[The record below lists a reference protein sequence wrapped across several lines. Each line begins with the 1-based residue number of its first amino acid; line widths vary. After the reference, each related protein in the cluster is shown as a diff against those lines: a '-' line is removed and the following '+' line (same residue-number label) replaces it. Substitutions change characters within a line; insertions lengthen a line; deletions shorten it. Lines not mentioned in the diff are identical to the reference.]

1 MKNNKHCHVRLAK
14 HRACILSAT
23 LVSPLLLVAII
34 YTQADAQNPT
44 QTASVTV
51 ASQKTTT
58 TTVAP
63 AIVDN
68 LEQEQEQEQE
78 HDTDTDTDSISYGFE
93 ALQNSFAID
102 IDLPVENLDDNPNS
116 AQLVKF
122 SSLTPS
128 LLALIMQQNGV
139 DINDKQNYRLIDAK
153 GHIMPMAIRPVSK
166 QSSVNQVLQVVSVE
180 TDNPNAVEK
189 LRHAL
194 TVQFDNPDNQQ
205 SINIDLSNLPSNPVA
220 AVTNS
225 PVRTWWLTNPNFAKT
240 QPALS
245 TEQSVNLWLKFLP
258 VNSAP
263 PSKRPLQL
271 QIYGSDDLQ
280 SWQMVS
286 QTVVSPFDPSQ
297 PTQRGQPSQMVATQA
312 DGTNQPIATGNAIAI
327 EPQQANY
334 RYWQVVANQP
344 INLEAASLNRMVSEA
359 SFFLTRASFS
369 KTKDNAN
376 QWRLSLAQPMLT
388 TGVSFFV
395 PENQLWQV
403 SINVP
408 EQEAN
413 QLAKINKTANVSN
426 DKTLANSQ
434 IDKNH
439 TTVSWQPTL
448 TKSLQLGG
456 QMQQDDLPV
465 DLLTP
470 MYEMYFLAQGTAP
483 YRLVIN
489 EPPVLQQPNITL
501 SNQQLTSLGNTVE
514 GQMQNIEALNNPN
527 ASFERYKTWALWGVL
542 AAIVAALALIA
553 LRLYQQTTTQAPK
566 E

>member
-1 MKNNKHCHVRLAK
+1 MKKNKHCHVRLAK

-23 LVSPLLLVAII
+23 LVSPLFLIAII

-51 ASQKTTT
+51 ASQTQT
-58 TTVAP
+58 TTVVP

-68 LEQEQEQEQE
+68 SEQE
-78 HDTDTDTDSISYGFE
+78 HDTDSISYGFE
-93 ALQNSFAID
+93 ALQNSFVID
-102 IDLPVENLDDNPNS
+102 IDLPGENQENNS
-116 AQLVKF
+116 NTAQLVKF

-139 DINDKQNYRLIDAK
+139 SISDKENYRLIDAK

-194 TVQFDNPDNQQ
+194 NVQLNNPDNQQ
-205 SINIDLSNLPSNPVA
+205 SINIDFSNLPSNPVA

-245 TEQSVNLWLKFLP
+245 TEQAVNLWLKFLP
-258 VNSAP
+258 VNSAQ

-297 PTQRGQPSQMVATQA
+297 STQPTQHSQMVAPQA
-312 DGTNQPIATGNAIAI
+312 DGSNQPIATGNAIAI

-344 INLEAASLNRMVSEA
+344 VNLEAASLNRRVSEP

-369 KTKDNAN
+369 KTKEDAN

-426 DKTLANSQ
+426 DKILANSQ

-439 TTVSWQPTL
+439 TVVSWQPTL

-465 DLLTP
+465 NLLTP

-489 EPPVLQQPNITL
+489 EPRVLQQPNITL

>member
-1 MKNNKHCHVRLAK
+1 MKKNKHCQVKLAK
-14 HRACILSAT
+14 YRACILSVT

-51 ASQKTTT
+51 TSQKTT

-68 LEQEQEQEQE
+68 LEQEQK
-78 HDTDTDTDSISYGFE
+78 HDTDSISYGFE
-93 ALQNSFAID
+93 ALQNSFVID
-102 IDLPVENLDDNPNS
+102 IDLPVEDLQDNPNS

-128 LLALIMQQNGV
+128 LLALIMQQNGAT
-139 DINDKQNYRLIDAK
+139 ISDKQNYRLIDAK

-194 TVQFDNPDNQQ
+194 NVQLNNPDNQQ
-205 SINIDLSNLPSNPVA
+205 SINIDFSNLPSNPVA

-225 PVRTWWLTNPNFAKT
+225 PVRTWWLTNPNFAKN

-245 TEQSVNLWLKFLP
+245 TEQAINLWLKFLP
-258 VNSAP
+258 VNSAQ

-297 PTQRGQPSQMVATQA
+297 STQPTQHSQMVAAQA
-312 DGTNQPIATGNAIAI
+312 DGSNQPIATGNAIAI

-344 INLEAASLNRMVSEA
+344 VNLEAASLNRRVSEA
-359 SFFLTRASFS
+359 SFFLTHASFS
-369 KTKDNAN
+369 KTKDDAN

-408 EQEAN
+408 EQEVN

-489 EPPVLQQPNITL
+489 EPGVLQQPNITL

>member
-1 MKNNKHCHVRLAK
+1 MKKNKHCQVKLAK
-14 HRACILSAT
+14 YRACILSVT

-51 ASQKTTT
+51 TSQKTT

-68 LEQEQEQEQE
+68 LEQEQK
-78 HDTDTDTDSISYGFE
+78 HDTDSISYGFE

-102 IDLPVENLDDNPNS
+102 IDLPGENQEDNPNS

-139 DINDKQNYRLIDAK
+139 SISDKQNYRLIDAK
-153 GHIMPMAIRPVSK
+153 GHIMPMAIRQVSK

-194 TVQFDNPDNQQ
+194 NVQLDNPDNQQ
-205 SINIDLSNLPSNPVA
+205 SINIDLSNLPSNQVA

-225 PVRTWWLTNPNFAKT
+225 PVRTWWLTNPNFAKN

-245 TEQSVNLWLKFLP
+245 TEQAVNLWLKFLP
-258 VNSAP
+258 VNSAQ

-297 PTQRGQPSQMVATQA
+297 STQPTQHSQMVAPQA

-359 SFFLTRASFS
+359 SFFLTHASFS
-369 KTKDNAN
+369 KTKDDAN

-408 EQEAN
+408 EQEVN

-489 EPPVLQQPNITL
+489 EPGVLQQPNITL

>member
-1 MKNNKHCHVRLAK
+1 MKKNKHCQVKLAK
-14 HRACILSAT
+14 YRACILSVT

-51 ASQKTTT
+51 TSQKTT

-68 LEQEQEQEQE
+68 LEQEQK
-78 HDTDTDTDSISYGFE
+78 HDTDSISYGFE
-93 ALQNSFAID
+93 ALQNSFVID
-102 IDLPVENLDDNPNS
+102 IDLPVEDLQDNPNS

-128 LLALIMQQNGV
+128 LLALIMQQNGAT
-139 DINDKQNYRLIDAK
+139 ISDKQNYRLIDAK

-194 TVQFDNPDNQQ
+194 TVQLDNPDNQQ
-205 SINIDLSNLPSNPVA
+205 SINIDLSNLPSNQVA

-225 PVRTWWLTNPNFAKT
+225 PVRTWWLTNPNFAKN

-245 TEQSVNLWLKFLP
+245 TEQAVNLWLKFLP
-258 VNSAP
+258 VNSAQ

-286 QTVVSPFDPSQ
+286 QTVVSPFSPS
-297 PTQRGQPSQMVATQA
+297 QRGQPSQMVAPQA

-359 SFFLTRASFS
+359 SFFLTHASFS
-369 KTKDNAN
+369 KTKDDAN

-408 EQEAN
+408 EQEVN

-489 EPPVLQQPNITL
+489 EPGVLQQPNITL

>member
-1 MKNNKHCHVRLAK
+1 MKKNKHCHVRLAK
-14 HRACILSAT
+14 HRACILSVT

-63 AIVDN
+63 AIVGN
-68 LEQEQEQEQE
+68 SEQE
-78 HDTDTDTDSISYGFE
+78 HDTDSISYGFE

-102 IDLPVENLDDNPNS
+102 IDLPGENQADNPNS

-128 LLALIMQQNGV
+128 LLALIMQQNGAT
-139 DINDKQNYRLIDAK
+139 ISDKQNYRLIDAK

-194 TVQFDNPDNQQ
+194 TVQLDNPDNQQ
-205 SINIDLSNLPSNPVA
+205 SINIDFSNLPSNPVA

-245 TEQSVNLWLKFLP
+245 TEQAVNLWLKFLP
-258 VNSAP
+258 VNAAQ

-297 PTQRGQPSQMVATQA
+297 STQPTQHSQMVAPQT
-312 DGTNQPIATGNAIAI
+312 DGSNQPIATGHAIAI

-344 INLEAASLNRMVSEA
+344 INLEAASLNRRVSEP

-369 KTKDNAN
+369 KTKDDAN

-403 SINVP
+403 RISVP

-439 TTVSWQPTL
+439 TVVSWQPTL
-448 TKSLQLGG
+448 TKSLHLDG

-465 DLLTP
+465 NLLTP

-489 EPPVLQQPNITL
+489 EPRVLQQPNITL
-501 SNQQLTSLGNTVE
+501 SNQQLTRLGNTVE

>member
-1 MKNNKHCHVRLAK
+1 MKKNKHCQVKLAK
-14 HRACILSAT
+14 YRACILSVT

-51 ASQKTTT
+51 TSQKTT

-68 LEQEQEQEQE
+68 LEQEQK
-78 HDTDTDTDSISYGFE
+78 HDTDSISYGFE
-93 ALQNSFAID
+93 ALQNSFVID
-102 IDLPVENLDDNPNS
+102 IDLPVEDLQDNPNS

-128 LLALIMQQNGV
+128 LLALIMQQNGAT
-139 DINDKQNYRLIDAK
+139 ISDKQNYRLIDAK
-153 GHIMPMAIRPVSK
+153 GHIMPMAIRQVSK

-194 TVQFDNPDNQQ
+194 TVQLDNPDNQQ
-205 SINIDLSNLPSNPVA
+205 SINIDLSNLPSNQVA

-225 PVRTWWLTNPNFAKT
+225 PVRTWWLTNPNFAKN

-245 TEQSVNLWLKFLP
+245 TEQAVNLWLKFLP
-258 VNSAP
+258 VNSAQ

-286 QTVVSPFDPSQ
+286 QTVVSPFSPS
-297 PTQRGQPSQMVATQA
+297 QRGQPSQMLAPQA

-359 SFFLTRASFS
+359 SFFLTHASFS
-369 KTKDNAN
+369 KTKDDAN

-403 SINVP
+403 RISVP

-426 DKTLANSQ
+426 DKTLATTQ

-489 EPPVLQQPNITL
+489 EPGVLQQPNITL

>member
-1 MKNNKHCHVRLAK
+1 MKKNKHCQVKLAK
-14 HRACILSAT
+14 YRACILSVT

-51 ASQKTTT
+51 TSQKTT

-68 LEQEQEQEQE
+68 LEQEQK
-78 HDTDTDTDSISYGFE
+78 HDTDSISYGFE
-93 ALQNSFAID
+93 ALQNSFVID
-102 IDLPVENLDDNPNS
+102 IDLPVEDLQDNPNS

-128 LLALIMQQNGV
+128 LLALIMQQNGAT
-139 DINDKQNYRLIDAK
+139 ISDKQNYRLIDAK

-194 TVQFDNPDNQQ
+194 NVQLNNPDNQQ
-205 SINIDLSNLPSNPVA
+205 SINIDFSNLPSNPVA

-225 PVRTWWLTNPNFAKT
+225 PVRTWWLTNPNFAKN

-245 TEQSVNLWLKFLP
+245 TEQAINLWLKFLP
-258 VNSAP
+258 VNSAQ

-286 QTVVSPFDPSQ
+286 QTVVSPFSPS
-297 PTQRGQPSQMVATQA
+297 QRGQPSQMLAPQA

-344 INLEAASLNRMVSEA
+344 VNLEAASLNRRVSEA
-359 SFFLTRASFS
+359 SFFLTHASFS
-369 KTKDNAN
+369 KTKDDAN

-408 EQEAN
+408 EQEVN

-489 EPPVLQQPNITL
+489 EPGVLQQPNITL

>member
-1 MKNNKHCHVRLAK
+1 MKKNKHCHVRLAK

-58 TTVAP
+58 TVTP

-68 LEQEQEQEQE
+68 SEQE
-78 HDTDTDTDSISYGFE
+78 HDTDSISYGFE
-93 ALQNSFAID
+93 ALQNSFVID
-102 IDLPVENLDDNPNS
+102 IDLPGENQADNPNS

-128 LLALIMQQNGV
+128 LLALIMQQNGAT
-139 DINDKQNYRLIDAK
+139 ISDKQNYRLIDAK

-194 TVQFDNPDNQQ
+194 TVQLDNPDNQQ
-205 SINIDLSNLPSNPVA
+205 SINIDLSNLPSNPVS

-245 TEQSVNLWLKFLP
+245 TEQAVNLWLKFLP
-258 VNSAP
+258 VNSAQ

-286 QTVVSPFDPSQ
+286 QTVVSPFN
-297 PTQRGQPSQMVATQA
+297 PTQRAQPSQMVAPQT
-312 DGTNQPIATGNAIAI
+312 DGSNQPIATGNAIAI

-344 INLEAASLNRMVSEA
+344 INLEAASLNHMVSEA
-359 SFFLTRASFS
+359 SLFLTRASFS
-369 KTKDNAN
+369 KTKDDAN

-388 TGVSFFV
+388 TGVNFFV

-448 TKSLQLGG
+448 TKSLQLSG

-489 EPPVLQQPNITL
+489 EPRVLQQPNITL
-501 SNQQLTSLGNTVE
+501 SNQQITRLGNTVE

>member
-1 MKNNKHCHVRLAK
+1 MKKNKHCQVKLAK
-14 HRACILSAT
+14 YRACILSVT

-51 ASQKTTT
+51 TSQKTT

-68 LEQEQEQEQE
+68 LEQEQK
-78 HDTDTDTDSISYGFE
+78 HDTDSISYGFE
-93 ALQNSFAID
+93 ALQNSFVID
-102 IDLPVENLDDNPNS
+102 IDLPVEDLQDNPNS

-128 LLALIMQQNGV
+128 LLALIMQQNGAT
-139 DINDKQNYRLIDAK
+139 ISDKQNYRLIDAK

-194 TVQFDNPDNQQ
+194 NVQLNNPDNQQ
-205 SINIDLSNLPSNPVA
+205 SINIDFSNLPSNPVA

-225 PVRTWWLTNPNFAKT
+225 PVRTWWLTNPNFAKN

-245 TEQSVNLWLKFLP
+245 TEQAINLWLKFLP
-258 VNSAP
+258 VNSAQ

-297 PTQRGQPSQMVATQA
+297 STQPTQHSQMVAAQA
-312 DGTNQPIATGNAIAI
+312 DGSNQPIATGNAIAI

-359 SFFLTRASFS
+359 SFFLTHASFS
-369 KTKDNAN
+369 KTKDDAN

-403 SINVP
+403 RISVP

-489 EPPVLQQPNITL
+489 EPGVLQQPNITL
-501 SNQQLTSLGNTVE
+501 SNQQLTRLGNTVE

>member
-1 MKNNKHCHVRLAK
+1 MKKNKHCQVRLAK

-58 TTVAP
+58 TTTVAP
-63 AIVDN
+63 AIVDKS
-68 LEQEQEQEQE
+68 EQE
-78 HDTDTDTDSISYGFE
+78 HDTDNISYGFE

-128 LLALIMQQNGV
+128 LLALIMQQNGAT
-139 DINDKQNYRLIDAK
+139 ISDKQNYRLIDAK

-194 TVQFDNPDNQQ
+194 TVQLDNPDNQQ

-240 QPALS
+240 EPTLS
-245 TEQSVNLWLKFLP
+245 TEQAVNLWLKFLP
-258 VNSAP
+258 VNAAQ

-297 PTQRGQPSQMVATQA
+297 STQPTQHSQMVAPQA
-312 DGTNQPIATGNAIAI
+312 DGSNQPIATGNAIAI

-369 KTKDNAN
+369 KTKEDAN

-408 EQEAN
+408 EQEVN

-489 EPPVLQQPNITL
+489 EPRVLQQPNITL

>member
-1 MKNNKHCHVRLAK
+1 MKKNKHCHVKLAK

-51 ASQKTTT
+51 TSQKTT

-68 LEQEQEQEQE
+68 LEQEQK
-78 HDTDTDTDSISYGFE
+78 HDTDSISYGFE
-93 ALQNSFAID
+93 ALQNSFVID
-102 IDLPVENLDDNPNS
+102 IDLPVEDLQDNPNS

-128 LLALIMQQNGV
+128 LLALIMQQNGAT
-139 DINDKQNYRLIDAK
+139 ISDKQNYRLIDAK

-194 TVQFDNPDNQQ
+194 TVQLDNPDNQQ

-225 PVRTWWLTNPNFAKT
+225 PVRTWWLTNPNFAKN

-245 TEQSVNLWLKFLP
+245 TEQAVNLWLKFLP
-258 VNSAP
+258 VNSAQ

-286 QTVVSPFDPSQ
+286 QTVVSPFSPS
-297 PTQRGQPSQMVATQA
+297 QRGQPSQMLAPQA

-359 SFFLTRASFS
+359 SFFLTHASFS
-369 KTKDNAN
+369 KTKDDAN

-408 EQEAN
+408 EQEVN

-489 EPPVLQQPNITL
+489 EPGVLQQPNITL

>member
-1 MKNNKHCHVRLAK
+1 MKKNKHCHVKLAK

-51 ASQKTTT
+51 TSQKTT

-68 LEQEQEQEQE
+68 LEQEQK
-78 HDTDTDTDSISYGFE
+78 HDTDSISYGFE
-93 ALQNSFAID
+93 ALQNSFVID
-102 IDLPVENLDDNPNS
+102 IDLPVEDLQDNPNS

-128 LLALIMQQNGV
+128 LLALIMQQNGAT
-139 DINDKQNYRLIDAK
+139 ISDKQNYRLIDAK
-153 GHIMPMAIRPVSK
+153 GHIMPMAIRQVSK

-194 TVQFDNPDNQQ
+194 TVQLDNPDNQQ
-205 SINIDLSNLPSNPVA
+205 SINIDFSNLPSNPVA

-225 PVRTWWLTNPNFAKT
+225 PVRTWWLTNPNFAKN

-245 TEQSVNLWLKFLP
+245 TEQAVNLWLKFLP
-258 VNSAP
+258 VNSAQ

-286 QTVVSPFDPSQ
+286 QTVVSPFGPSQ
-297 PTQRGQPSQMVATQA
+297 ATQPSQSSQMVAAQA
-312 DGTNQPIATGNAIAI
+312 DGSNQPIATGNAIAI

-369 KTKDNAN
+369 KTKEDAN

-403 SINVP
+403 SISVP

-413 QLAKINKTANVSN
+413 QLAKINKTASVSN
-426 DKTLANSQ
+426 DKILANSQ

-489 EPPVLQQPNITL
+489 EPGVLQQPNITL

>member
-1 MKNNKHCHVRLAK
+1 MKKNKHCHVKLAK

-58 TTVAP
+58 TTTVAP
-63 AIVDN
+63 AIVDKS
-68 LEQEQEQEQE
+68 EQE
-78 HDTDTDTDSISYGFE
+78 HDTDNISYGFE

-102 IDLPVENLDDNPNS
+102 IDLPGENQADNPNS

-139 DINDKQNYRLIDAK
+139 SISDKQNYRLIDAK

-194 TVQFDNPDNQQ
+194 TVQLDNPDNQQ
-205 SINIDLSNLPSNPVA
+205 SINIDFSNLPSNPVA

-245 TEQSVNLWLKFLP
+245 TEQAVNLWLKFLP
-258 VNSAP
+258 VNSAQ

-297 PTQRGQPSQMVATQA
+297 STQPTQHSQMVAPQA
-312 DGTNQPIATGNAIAI
+312 DGSNQPIATGNAIAI

-369 KTKDNAN
+369 KSKDDAN

-408 EQEAN
+408 EQEVN

-426 DKTLANSQ
+426 DKILANSQ

-465 DLLTP
+465 NLLTP

-489 EPPVLQQPNITL
+489 EPRVLQQPNITL

>member
-1 MKNNKHCHVRLAK
+1 MKKNKHCQVKLAK
-14 HRACILSAT
+14 YRACILSVT

-58 TTVAP
+58 TVVP

-68 LEQEQEQEQE
+68 SE
-78 HDTDTDTDSISYGFE
+78 HDTDSISYGFE

-102 IDLPVENLDDNPNS
+102 IDLPVEDLQDNPNS

-128 LLALIMQQNGV
+128 LLALIMQQNGAT
-139 DINDKQNYRLIDAK
+139 ISDKQNYRLIDAK

-194 TVQFDNPDNQQ
+194 TVQVDNPDNQQ

-225 PVRTWWLTNPNFAKT
+225 PVRTWWLTNPNFAKNQST
-240 QPALS
+240 LS
-245 TEQSVNLWLKFLP
+245 TEQAVNLWLKFLP
-258 VNSAP
+258 VNSAQ

-271 QIYGSDDLQ
+271 QIYGSEDLQ

-286 QTVVSPFDPSQ
+286 QTVVSPFN
-297 PTQRGQPSQMVATQA
+297 PTQHSQMVAPQA
-312 DGTNQPIATGNAIAI
+312 DGSNQPIATGHAIAI

-344 INLEAASLNRMVSEA
+344 VNLEAASLNRRVSEP

-369 KTKDNAN
+369 KTKEDAN

-403 SINVP
+403 RINVP

-426 DKTLANSQ
+426 DKTLATTQ

-448 TKSLQLGG
+448 TKSLQLDG

-465 DLLTP
+465 NLL
-470 MYEMYFLAQGTAP
+470 
-483 YRLVIN
+483 
-489 EPPVLQQPNITL
+489 
-501 SNQQLTSLGNTVE
+501 
-514 GQMQNIEALNNPN
+514 
-527 ASFERYKTWALWGVL
+527 
-542 AAIVAALALIA
+542 
-553 LRLYQQTTTQAPK
+553 
-566 E
+566 

>member
-1 MKNNKHCHVRLAK
+1 MKKNKHCQVKLAK
-14 HRACILSAT
+14 YRACILSVT

-51 ASQKTTT
+51 TSQKTT

-68 LEQEQEQEQE
+68 LEQEQK
-78 HDTDTDTDSISYGFE
+78 HDTDSISYGFE
-93 ALQNSFAID
+93 ALQNSFVID
-102 IDLPVENLDDNPNS
+102 IDLPVEDLQDNPNS

-128 LLALIMQQNGV
+128 LLALIMQQNGAT
-139 DINDKQNYRLIDAK
+139 ISDKQNYRLIDAK

-194 TVQFDNPDNQQ
+194 NVQLNNPDNQQ
-205 SINIDLSNLPSNPVA
+205 SINIDFSNLPSNPVA

-240 QPALS
+240 EPTLS
-245 TEQSVNLWLKFLP
+245 TEQAVNLWLKFLP
-258 VNSAP
+258 VNSAQ

-286 QTVVSPFDPSQ
+286 QTVVSPFSPS
-297 PTQRGQPSQMVATQA
+297 QRGQPSQMLAPQA

-359 SFFLTRASFS
+359 SFFLTHASFS
-369 KTKDNAN
+369 KTKDDAN

-403 SINVP
+403 RISVP

-489 EPPVLQQPNITL
+489 EPRVLQQPNITL

>member
-1 MKNNKHCHVRLAK
+1 MKKNKHCQVKLAK

-51 ASQKTTT
+51 VSQKTT

-68 LEQEQEQEQE
+68 LEQEQK
-78 HDTDTDTDSISYGFE
+78 HDTDSISYGFE
-93 ALQNSFAID
+93 ALQNSFVID
-102 IDLPVENLDDNPNS
+102 IDLPGENQEDNPNS

-139 DINDKQNYRLIDAK
+139 SISDKQNYRLIDAK
-153 GHIMPMAIRPVSK
+153 GHIMPMAIRQVSK

-194 TVQFDNPDNQQ
+194 TVQLDNPDNQQ
-205 SINIDLSNLPSNPVA
+205 SINIDLSNLPSNQVA

-225 PVRTWWLTNPNFAKT
+225 PVRTWWLTNPNFAKN

-245 TEQSVNLWLKFLP
+245 TEQAVNLWLKFLP
-258 VNSAP
+258 VNSAQ

-286 QTVVSPFDPSQ
+286 QTVVSPFSPS
-297 PTQRGQPSQMVATQA
+297 QRGQPSQMLAPQA

-359 SFFLTRASFS
+359 SFFLTHASFS
-369 KTKDNAN
+369 KTKDDAN

-408 EQEAN
+408 EQEVN

-465 DLLTP
+465 NLLTP

-489 EPPVLQQPNITL
+489 EPGVLQQPNITL

>member
-1 MKNNKHCHVRLAK
+1 MKKNKHCQVKLTK
-14 HRACILSAT
+14 YRACILSVT

-63 AIVDN
+63 AIVGN
-68 LEQEQEQEQE
+68 SEQE
-78 HDTDTDTDSISYGFE
+78 HDTDSISYGFE

-102 IDLPVENLDDNPNS
+102 IDLAGENQADNPNS

-128 LLALIMQQNGV
+128 LLALIMQQNGAT
-139 DINDKQNYRLIDAK
+139 ISDKQNYRLIDAK

-194 TVQFDNPDNQQ
+194 TVQLDNPNNQQ

-220 AVTNS
+220 AVTNN

-240 QPALS
+240 EPALS
-245 TEQSVNLWLKFLP
+245 TEQAVNLWLKFLP
-258 VNSAP
+258 VNAAQ

-286 QTVVSPFDPSQ
+286 QTVVSPFDP
-297 PTQRGQPSQMVATQA
+297 TQRGQPTQYSQMVAPQT
-312 DGTNQPIATGNAIAI
+312 DGTNQPIATGHAIAI

-344 INLEAASLNRMVSEA
+344 VNLEAASLNRRVSEP

-369 KTKDNAN
+369 KTKEDAN

-403 SINVP
+403 RISVP

-465 DLLTP
+465 NLLTP

-489 EPPVLQQPNITL
+489 EPSVLQQPNINL
-501 SNQQLTSLGNTVE
+501 SNQQLTSLGNTAE

>member
-1 MKNNKHCHVRLAK
+1 MKKNKHCQVKLAK
-14 HRACILSAT
+14 YRACILSVT

-51 ASQKTTT
+51 TSQKTT

-68 LEQEQEQEQE
+68 LEQEQK
-78 HDTDTDTDSISYGFE
+78 HDTDSISYGFE
-93 ALQNSFAID
+93 ALQNSFVID
-102 IDLPVENLDDNPNS
+102 IDLPVEDLQDNPNS

-139 DINDKQNYRLIDAK
+139 SISDKQNYRLIDAK

-194 TVQFDNPDNQQ
+194 NVQLNNPDNQQ
-205 SINIDLSNLPSNPVA
+205 SINIDLSNLPSNQVA

-225 PVRTWWLTNPNFAKT
+225 PVRTWWLTNPNFAKN

-245 TEQSVNLWLKFLP
+245 TEQAVNLWLKFLP
-258 VNSAP
+258 VNSAQ

-297 PTQRGQPSQMVATQA
+297 STQPTQHSQMVAAQA
-312 DGTNQPIATGNAIAI
+312 DGSNQPIATGNAIAI

-344 INLEAASLNRMVSEA
+344 VNLEAASLNRRVSEP

-369 KTKDNAN
+369 KTKEDAN

-408 EQEAN
+408 EQEVN

-439 TTVSWQPTL
+439 TVVSWQPTL
-448 TKSLQLGG
+448 TKSLHLDG

-465 DLLTP
+465 NLLTP

-489 EPPVLQQPNITL
+489 EPRVLQQPNITL

>member
-1 MKNNKHCHVRLAK
+1 MKKNKHCHVRLAK

-23 LVSPLLLVAII
+23 LVSPLLLIAII
-34 YTQADAQNPT
+34 YMQADAQNPT
-44 QTASVTV
+44 QTPSASI
-51 ASQKTTT
+51 ASQTQTTT
-58 TTVAP
+58 TMVAP

-128 LLALIMQQNGV
+128 LLALIMQQNGAT
-139 DINDKQNYRLIDAK
+139 ISDKQNYRLIDAK
-153 GHIMPMAIRPVSK
+153 GHIMPTAIRPVSK

-194 TVQFDNPDNQQ
+194 TVQLDNPDNQQ

-225 PVRTWWLTNPNFAKT
+225 PVRTWWLTNPNFAKNQST
-240 QPALS
+240 LS
-245 TEQSVNLWLKFLP
+245 TEQAVNLWLKFLP
-258 VNSAP
+258 VNSAQ

-286 QTVVSPFDPSQ
+286 QTVVSPFSPS
-297 PTQRGQPSQMVATQA
+297 QRGQPSQMVAPHA

-369 KTKDNAN
+369 KTKDDAN

-413 QLAKINKTANVSN
+413 QLAKINKTVNVSN
-426 DKTLANSQ
+426 DKTLANTQ

-448 TKSLQLGG
+448 IKSLQLGG
-456 QMQQDDLPV
+456 QMQQDNLPV

-489 EPPVLQQPNITL
+489 EPRVLQQPNITL

>member
-1 MKNNKHCHVRLAK
+1 MKKNKHCHVKLAK

-51 ASQKTTT
+51 TSQKTT

-68 LEQEQEQEQE
+68 LEQEQK
-78 HDTDTDTDSISYGFE
+78 HDTDSISYGFE
-93 ALQNSFAID
+93 ALQNSFVID
-102 IDLPVENLDDNPNS
+102 IDLPGENQEDNPNS

-139 DINDKQNYRLIDAK
+139 SISDKQNYRLIDAK
-153 GHIMPMAIRPVSK
+153 GHIMPMAIRQVSK

-194 TVQFDNPDNQQ
+194 TVQLDNPDNQQ
-205 SINIDLSNLPSNPVA
+205 SINIDLSNLPSNQVA

-225 PVRTWWLTNPNFAKT
+225 PVRTWWLTNPNFAKN

-245 TEQSVNLWLKFLP
+245 TEQAVNLWLKFLP
-258 VNSAP
+258 VNSAQ

-286 QTVVSPFDPSQ
+286 QTVVSPFSPS
-297 PTQRGQPSQMVATQA
+297 QRGQPSQMLAPQA

-359 SFFLTRASFS
+359 SFFLTHASFS
-369 KTKDNAN
+369 KTKDDAN

-403 SINVP
+403 RISVP
-408 EQEAN
+408 EQEVN

-426 DKTLANSQ
+426 DKTLATTQ

-439 TTVSWQPTL
+439 TAVSWQPTL

-489 EPPVLQQPNITL
+489 EPGVLQQPNITL

>member
-1 MKNNKHCHVRLAK
+1 MKKNKHCHVRLAK

-63 AIVDN
+63 AIVGN
-68 LEQEQEQEQE
+68 SEQE
-78 HDTDTDTDSISYGFE
+78 HDTDSISYGFE

-102 IDLPVENLDDNPNS
+102 IDLPGENQADNPNS

-128 LLALIMQQNGV
+128 LLALIMQQNGAT
-139 DINDKQNYRLIDAK
+139 ISDKQNYRLIDAK

-194 TVQFDNPDNQQ
+194 TVQLDNPDNQQ
-205 SINIDLSNLPSNPVA
+205 SINIDFSNLPSNPVA

-245 TEQSVNLWLKFLP
+245 TEQAVNLWLKFLP
-258 VNSAP
+258 VNAAQ

-286 QTVVSPFDPSQ
+286 QTVVSPFSPSQSTQPSQ
-297 PTQRGQPSQMVATQA
+297 PAQHSQMVAPQA

-369 KTKDNAN
+369 KTKEDAN

-465 DLLTP
+465 NLLTP

-489 EPPVLQQPNITL
+489 EPRVLQQPNITL
-501 SNQQLTSLGNTVE
+501 SNQQLTRLGNTVE

>member
-1 MKNNKHCHVRLAK
+1 MKKNKHCQVKLAK
-14 HRACILSAT
+14 HRACILSVT

-51 ASQKTTT
+51 TSQKTT

-68 LEQEQEQEQE
+68 LEQEQK
-78 HDTDTDTDSISYGFE
+78 HDTDSISYGFE
-93 ALQNSFAID
+93 ALQNSFVID
-102 IDLPVENLDDNPNS
+102 IDLPGENQEDNPNS

-139 DINDKQNYRLIDAK
+139 TISDKQNYRLIDAK

-194 TVQFDNPDNQQ
+194 TVQLDNPDNQQ
-205 SINIDLSNLPSNPVA
+205 SINIDLSNLPSNQVA

-225 PVRTWWLTNPNFAKT
+225 PVRTWWLTNPNFAKN

-245 TEQSVNLWLKFLP
+245 TEQAVNLWLKFLP
-258 VNSAP
+258 VNSAQ

-286 QTVVSPFDPSQ
+286 QTVVSPFSPS
-297 PTQRGQPSQMVATQA
+297 QRGQPSQMLAPQA

-344 INLEAASLNRMVSEA
+344 VNLEAASLNRRVSEA
-359 SFFLTRASFS
+359 SFFLTHASFS
-369 KTKDNAN
+369 KTKDDAN

-408 EQEAN
+408 EQEVN

-489 EPPVLQQPNITL
+489 EPGVLQQPNITL

>member
-1 MKNNKHCHVRLAK
+1 MKKNKHCHVRLAK

-44 QTASVTV
+44 QTASITV

-63 AIVDN
+63 AIVDKS
-68 LEQEQEQEQE
+68 EQA
-78 HDTDTDTDSISYGFE
+78 HDTDNISYGFE

-102 IDLPVENLDDNPNS
+102 IDLPGENQADNPNS

-139 DINDKQNYRLIDAK
+139 NISDKQNYRLIDAK

-194 TVQFDNPDNQQ
+194 TVQLDNPDNQQ

-220 AVTNS
+220 AVTNN
-225 PVRTWWLTNPNFAKT
+225 PVRTWWLTNPNFAKN
-240 QPALS
+240 QSNLS
-245 TEQSVNLWLKFLP
+245 TEQAVNLWLKFLP
-258 VNSAP
+258 VNSAQ

-286 QTVVSPFDPSQ
+286 QTVVSPFSPSQ
-297 PTQRGQPSQMVATQA
+297 STQHSQMVAPQA

-369 KTKDNAN
+369 KTKDDAN

-426 DKTLANSQ
+426 DKTLANTQ

-448 TKSLQLGG
+448 TKSLQLDG

-489 EPPVLQQPNITL
+489 EPRVLQQPNITL

-542 AAIVAALALIA
+542 AAIVAALAFIA

>member
-1 MKNNKHCHVRLAK
+1 MKKNKHCHVKLAK
-14 HRACILSAT
+14 YRACILSVT

-51 ASQKTTT
+51 TSQKTT

-68 LEQEQEQEQE
+68 LEQEQK
-78 HDTDTDTDSISYGFE
+78 HDTDSISYGFE
-93 ALQNSFAID
+93 ALQNGFAID
-102 IDLPVENLDDNPNS
+102 IDLPGENQEDNPNS

-128 LLALIMQQNGV
+128 LLALIMQQNGAT
-139 DINDKQNYRLIDAK
+139 ISDKQNYRLIDAK

-194 TVQFDNPDNQQ
+194 TVQLDNPDNQQ
-205 SINIDLSNLPSNPVA
+205 SINIDFSNLPSNPVA

-225 PVRTWWLTNPNFAKT
+225 PVRTWWLTNPNFAKN

-245 TEQSVNLWLKFLP
+245 TEQAVNLWLKFLP
-258 VNSAP
+258 VNSAQ

-286 QTVVSPFDPSQ
+286 QTVVSPFSPS
-297 PTQRGQPSQMVATQA
+297 QRGQPSQMLAPQA

-344 INLEAASLNRMVSEA
+344 VNLEAASLNRRVSEP
-359 SFFLTRASFS
+359 SFFLTHASFS
-369 KTKDNAN
+369 KTKDDAN

-408 EQEAN
+408 EQEVN

-489 EPPVLQQPNITL
+489 EPGVLQQPNITL

>member
-1 MKNNKHCHVRLAK
+1 MKKNKHCQVKLAK
-14 HRACILSAT
+14 YRACILSVT

-51 ASQKTTT
+51 TSQKTT

-68 LEQEQEQEQE
+68 LEQEQK
-78 HDTDTDTDSISYGFE
+78 HDTDSISYGFE
-93 ALQNSFAID
+93 ALQNSFVID
-102 IDLPVENLDDNPNS
+102 IDLPVEDLQDNPNS

-128 LLALIMQQNGV
+128 LLALIMQQNGAT
-139 DINDKQNYRLIDAK
+139 ISDKQNYRLIDAK

-194 TVQFDNPDNQQ
+194 TVQLDNPNNQQ

-225 PVRTWWLTNPNFAKT
+225 PVRTWWLTNPNFAKN

-245 TEQSVNLWLKFLP
+245 TEQAINLWLKFLP
-258 VNSAP
+258 VNSAQ

-297 PTQRGQPSQMVATQA
+297 STQPTQHSQMVAAQA
-312 DGTNQPIATGNAIAI
+312 DGSNQPIATGNAIAI

-359 SFFLTRASFS
+359 SFFLTHASFS
-369 KTKDNAN
+369 KTKDDAN

-408 EQEAN
+408 EQEVN

-489 EPPVLQQPNITL
+489 EPGVLQQPNITL

>member
-1 MKNNKHCHVRLAK
+1 MKNNKHCQVKLAK
-14 HRACILSAT
+14 YRACILSAT

-58 TTVAP
+58 TVAP

-68 LEQEQEQEQE
+68 LEQEQK
-78 HDTDTDTDSISYGFE
+78 HDTDSISYGFE
-93 ALQNSFAID
+93 ALQNSFVID
-102 IDLPVENLDDNPNS
+102 IDLPVENQENNPNS

-128 LLALIMQQNGV
+128 LLALIMQQNGAT
-139 DINDKQNYRLIDAK
+139 ISDKQNYRLIDAK

-194 TVQFDNPDNQQ
+194 TVQLDNPDNQQ
-205 SINIDLSNLPSNPVA
+205 SINIDFSNLPSNPVA

-240 QPALS
+240 EPTLS
-245 TEQSVNLWLKFLP
+245 TEQAVNLWLKFLP
-258 VNSAP
+258 VNAAQ

-286 QTVVSPFDPSQ
+286 QTVVSPFN
-297 PTQRGQPSQMVATQA
+297 PTQNSQMVAPQA

-344 INLEAASLNRMVSEA
+344 INLEVASLNRMVSEA

-369 KTKDNAN
+369 KTKDDAN

-403 SINVP
+403 RINVP
-408 EQEAN
+408 EQEVN

-439 TTVSWQPTL
+439 TVVSWQPTL

-489 EPPVLQQPNITL
+489 EPRVLQQHLITL
-501 SNQQLTSLGNTVE
+501 SNQQLTNLGNTAE

>member
-1 MKNNKHCHVRLAK
+1 MKKNKHCHVKLAK

-51 ASQKTTT
+51 TSQKTT

-68 LEQEQEQEQE
+68 LEQEQK
-78 HDTDTDTDSISYGFE
+78 HDTDSISYGFE
-93 ALQNSFAID
+93 ALQNSFVID
-102 IDLPVENLDDNPNS
+102 IDLPVEDLQDNPNS

-139 DINDKQNYRLIDAK
+139 SISDKQNYRLIDAK

-194 TVQFDNPDNQQ
+194 TVQLDNPDNQQ
-205 SINIDLSNLPSNPVA
+205 SINIDFSNLPSNPVS

-225 PVRTWWLTNPNFAKT
+225 PVRTWWLTNPNFAKN

-245 TEQSVNLWLKFLP
+245 TEQAVNLWLKFLP
-258 VNSAP
+258 VNSAQ

-297 PTQRGQPSQMVATQA
+297 STQPTQHSQMVAAQA
-312 DGTNQPIATGNAIAI
+312 DGSNQPIATGNAIAI

-344 INLEAASLNRMVSEA
+344 VNLEAASLNRRVSEA
-359 SFFLTRASFS
+359 SFFLTHASFS
-369 KTKDNAN
+369 KTKDDAN

-408 EQEAN
+408 EQEVN

-489 EPPVLQQPNITL
+489 EPGVLQQPNITL

>member
-1 MKNNKHCHVRLAK
+1 MKKNKHCHVRLAK

-51 ASQKTTT
+51 ASQKTATT
-58 TTVAP
+58 MVVP

-68 LEQEQEQEQE
+68 SEQE
-78 HDTDTDTDSISYGFE
+78 HDTDSISYGFE

-102 IDLPVENLDDNPNS
+102 IDLPGESQADNPNS

-128 LLALIMQQNGV
+128 LLALIMQQNGAT
-139 DINDKQNYRLIDAK
+139 IIDKQNYRLIDAK
-153 GHIMPMAIRPVSK
+153 GNIMPMAIRPVSK

-194 TVQFDNPDNQQ
+194 TVQLDSPDNQQ

-245 TEQSVNLWLKFLP
+245 TEQAVNLWLKFLP
-258 VNSAP
+258 VNSAQ

-286 QTVVSPFDPSQ
+286 QTVVSPFSPSQATQPSQ
-297 PTQRGQPSQMVATQA
+297 PRQMVAAQA
-312 DGTNQPIATGNAIAI
+312 DGSNQPIATGHAIAI

-369 KTKDNAN
+369 KTKDDAN

>member
-1 MKNNKHCHVRLAK
+1 MKKNKHCQVKLTK
-14 HRACILSAT
+14 YRACILSVT

-78 HDTDTDTDSISYGFE
+78 HDTDSISYGFE

-102 IDLPVENLDDNPNS
+102 IDLPGENQENNPNS

-128 LLALIMQQNGV
+128 LLALIMQQNGAT
-139 DINDKQNYRLIDAK
+139 ISDKQNYRLIDAK
-153 GHIMPMAIRPVSK
+153 GNIMPMAIRPVSK

-194 TVQFDNPDNQQ
+194 TVQLDNPDNQQ

-245 TEQSVNLWLKFLP
+245 TEQAVNLWLKFLP
-258 VNSAP
+258 VNSAQ

-286 QTVVSPFDPSQ
+286 QTVVSPFDP
-297 PTQRGQPSQMVATQA
+297 TQATQPSQMVAPQA
-312 DGTNQPIATGNAIAI
+312 DGTNQPIAAGNAIAI

-344 INLEAASLNRMVSEA
+344 INLEAASLNHMVSEA

-369 KTKDNAN
+369 KAKDDAN

-413 QLAKINKTANVSN
+413 QLAKINKTANVSH

-465 DLLTP
+465 NLLTP

-489 EPPVLQQPNITL
+489 EPRILQQPNITL
-501 SNQQLTSLGNTVE
+501 SNQQLTRLGNTVE

-542 AAIVAALALIA
+542 AAIVAALAFIA
-553 LRLYQQTTTQAPK
+553 LRLYQQTTTKPPK
-566 E
+566 NRR

>member
-1 MKNNKHCHVRLAK
+1 MKKNKHCQVKLAK
-14 HRACILSAT
+14 YRACILSVT

-51 ASQKTTT
+51 VSQKTT

-68 LEQEQEQEQE
+68 SEQE
-78 HDTDTDTDSISYGFE
+78 HDTDSISYGFE
-93 ALQNSFAID
+93 ALQNGFAID
-102 IDLPVENLDDNPNS
+102 IDLPGENQEDNPNS

-139 DINDKQNYRLIDAK
+139 SISDKQNYRLIDAK
-153 GHIMPMAIRPVSK
+153 GHIMPMAIRQVSK

-194 TVQFDNPDNQQ
+194 TVQLDNPDNQQ
-205 SINIDLSNLPSNPVA
+205 SINIDLSNLPSNQVA

-225 PVRTWWLTNPNFAKT
+225 PVRTWWLTNPNFAKN

-245 TEQSVNLWLKFLP
+245 TEQAVNLWLKFLP
-258 VNSAP
+258 VNSAQ

-286 QTVVSPFDPSQ
+286 QTVVSPFSPS
-297 PTQRGQPSQMVATQA
+297 QRGQPSQMLAPQA

-344 INLEAASLNRMVSEA
+344 VNLEAASLNRRVSEP
-359 SFFLTRASFS
+359 SFFLTHASFS
-369 KTKDNAN
+369 KTKDDAN

-408 EQEAN
+408 EQEVN

-489 EPPVLQQPNITL
+489 EPGVLQQPNITL

>member
-1 MKNNKHCHVRLAK
+1 MKKNNHCHVRLAK

-51 ASQKTTT
+51 VSQKTT

-68 LEQEQEQEQE
+68 LEQEQK
-78 HDTDTDTDSISYGFE
+78 HDTDSISYGFE
-93 ALQNSFAID
+93 ALQNSFVID
-102 IDLPVENLDDNPNS
+102 IDLPGENQEDNPNS

-139 DINDKQNYRLIDAK
+139 SISDKQNYRLIDAK
-153 GHIMPMAIRPVSK
+153 GHIMPMAIRQVSK

-194 TVQFDNPDNQQ
+194 TVQLDNPDNQQ
-205 SINIDLSNLPSNPVA
+205 SINIDLSNLPSNQVA

-225 PVRTWWLTNPNFAKT
+225 PVRTWWLTNPNFAKN

-245 TEQSVNLWLKFLP
+245 TEQAVNLWLKFLP
-258 VNSAP
+258 VNSAQ

-286 QTVVSPFDPSQ
+286 QTVVSPFSPS
-297 PTQRGQPSQMVATQA
+297 QRGQPSQMLAPQA

-359 SFFLTRASFS
+359 SFFLTHASFS
-369 KTKDNAN
+369 KTKDDAN

-403 SINVP
+403 SIKVP

-426 DKTLANSQ
+426 DKILANSQ

-465 DLLTP
+465 NLLTP

-489 EPPVLQQPNITL
+489 EPGVLQQPNITL

-527 ASFERYKTWALWGVL
+527 ASFERYKIWALWGVL

>member
-1 MKNNKHCHVRLAK
+1 MKNNKHCQVKLAK
-14 HRACILSAT
+14 YRACILSVT

-58 TTVAP
+58 RVAP
-63 AIVDN
+63 AIVDKS
-68 LEQEQEQEQE
+68 EQEQK
-78 HDTDTDTDSISYGFE
+78 HDTDSISYGFE
-93 ALQNSFAID
+93 ALQNSFVID
-102 IDLPVENLDDNPNS
+102 IDLPVEDLQDNPNS

-128 LLALIMQQNGV
+128 LLALIMQQNGAT
-139 DINDKQNYRLIDAK
+139 ISDKQNYRLIDAK

-194 TVQFDNPDNQQ
+194 TVQLDNPDNQQ

-240 QPALS
+240 EPTLS
-245 TEQSVNLWLKFLP
+245 TEQAVNLWLKFLP
-258 VNSAP
+258 VNAAQ

-286 QTVVSPFDPSQ
+286 QTVVSPFSPSQ
-297 PTQRGQPSQMVATQA
+297 STQHSQMVAPQA

-334 RYWQVVANQP
+334 RYWQVVANQSV
-344 INLEAASLNRMVSEA
+344 NLEAASLNRRVSEP

-369 KTKDNAN
+369 KTKEDAN

-413 QLAKINKTANVSN
+413 QLAKINKTANVSE

-489 EPPVLQQPNITL
+489 EPGVLQQPNITL

>member
-1 MKNNKHCHVRLAK
+1 MKKNKHCQVKLAK
-14 HRACILSAT
+14 YRACILSVT

-51 ASQKTTT
+51 TSQKTT

-68 LEQEQEQEQE
+68 LEQEQK
-78 HDTDTDTDSISYGFE
+78 HDTDSISYGFE
-93 ALQNSFAID
+93 ALQNSFVID
-102 IDLPVENLDDNPNS
+102 IDLPVEDLQDNPNS

-128 LLALIMQQNGV
+128 LLALIMQQNGAT
-139 DINDKQNYRLIDAK
+139 ISDKQNYRLIDAK

-194 TVQFDNPDNQQ
+194 NVQLNNPDNQQ
-205 SINIDLSNLPSNPVA
+205 SINIDFSNLPSNPVA

-225 PVRTWWLTNPNFAKT
+225 PVRTWWLTNPNFAKN

-245 TEQSVNLWLKFLP
+245 TEQAINLWLKFLP
-258 VNSAP
+258 VNSAQ

-286 QTVVSPFDPSQ
+286 QTVVSPFSPS
-297 PTQRGQPSQMVATQA
+297 QRGQPSQMLAPQA

-344 INLEAASLNRMVSEA
+344 VNLEAASLNRMVSEA
-359 SFFLTRASFS
+359 SFFLTHASFS
-369 KTKDNAN
+369 KTKDDAN

-408 EQEAN
+408 EQEVN

-489 EPPVLQQPNITL
+489 EPGVLQQPNITL

>member
-1 MKNNKHCHVRLAK
+1 MKKNKHCHVRLAK

-44 QTASVTV
+44 QTPSVTV

-68 LEQEQEQEQE
+68 SEQE
-78 HDTDTDTDSISYGFE
+78 HDTDNISYGFE

-102 IDLPVENLDDNPNS
+102 IDLPGENQADNPNS

-139 DINDKQNYRLIDAK
+139 SISDKQNYRLIDAK

-194 TVQFDNPDNQQ
+194 TVQLDNPDNQQ

-220 AVTNS
+220 AVTNN
-225 PVRTWWLTNPNFAKT
+225 PVRTWWLTNPNFAKN
-240 QPALS
+240 QSNLS
-245 TEQSVNLWLKFLP
+245 TEQAVNLWLKFLP
-258 VNSAP
+258 VNSAQ

-297 PTQRGQPSQMVATQA
+297 STQPTQHSQMVAPQA

-369 KTKDNAN
+369 KVKDDTN

-403 SINVP
+403 SIKVP

-426 DKTLANSQ
+426 DKILANSQ

-465 DLLTP
+465 NLLTP

-489 EPPVLQQPNITL
+489 EPRVLQQPNITL

-527 ASFERYKTWALWGVL
+527 ASFERYKIWALWGVL

>member
-1 MKNNKHCHVRLAK
+1 MKKNKHCQVKLAK
-14 HRACILSAT
+14 YRACILSVT

-51 ASQKTTT
+51 TSQKTT

-68 LEQEQEQEQE
+68 LEQEQK
-78 HDTDTDTDSISYGFE
+78 HDTDSISYGFE
-93 ALQNSFAID
+93 ALQNSFVID
-102 IDLPVENLDDNPNS
+102 IDLPVEDLQDNPNS

-128 LLALIMQQNGV
+128 LLALIMQQNGAT
-139 DINDKQNYRLIDAK
+139 ISDKQNYRLIDAK

-194 TVQFDNPDNQQ
+194 NVQLNNPDNQQ
-205 SINIDLSNLPSNPVA
+205 SINIDLSNLPSNQVA

-225 PVRTWWLTNPNFAKT
+225 PVRTWWLTNPNFAKN

-245 TEQSVNLWLKFLP
+245 TEQAINLWLKFLP
-258 VNSAP
+258 VNSAQ

-297 PTQRGQPSQMVATQA
+297 STQPTQHSQMVAAQA
-312 DGTNQPIATGNAIAI
+312 DGSNQPIATGNAIAI

-344 INLEAASLNRMVSEA
+344 VNLEAASLNRRVSEP

-369 KTKDNAN
+369 KTKEDAN

-403 SINVP
+403 RISVP
-408 EQEAN
+408 EQEVN

-489 EPPVLQQPNITL
+489 EPGVLQQPNITL

>member
-44 QTASVTV
+44 QTASITV
-51 ASQKTTT
+51 ASQKQTAT
-58 TTVAP
+58 TTVSP
-63 AIVDN
+63 AIADN
-68 LEQEQEQEQE
+68 SEKE
-78 HDTDTDTDSISYGFE
+78 HDTDIINYGFE
-93 ALQNSFAID
+93 ALQNSFTID
-102 IDLPVENLDDNPNS
+102 IDLPGENQEDNLDN

-128 LLALIMQQNGV
+128 LLALIMQQNGAT
-139 DINDKQNYRLIDAK
+139 ISDKQNYRLIDAK

-194 TVQFDNPDNQQ
+194 TVQLDNPDNQQ

-225 PVRTWWLTNPNFAKT
+225 PVRTWWLTNPNFAKNQST
-240 QPALS
+240 LS
-245 TEQSVNLWLKFLP
+245 TEQAVNLWLKFLP
-258 VNSAP
+258 VNSAQ

-286 QTVVSPFDPSQ
+286 QTVVSPFN
-297 PTQRGQPSQMVATQA
+297 PTQHSQMLAPQA
-312 DGTNQPIATGNAIAI
+312 DGSNQPIATGNAIAI

-369 KTKDNAN
+369 KTKDDAN

-413 QLAKINKTANVSN
+413 QLAKINKTVNVSN

>member
-1 MKNNKHCHVRLAK
+1 MKKNKHCQVKLTK
-14 HRACILSAT
+14 YRACILSVT

-58 TTVAP
+58 TVAP

-68 LEQEQEQEQE
+68 LEQE
-78 HDTDTDTDSISYGFE
+78 HDTDTDSISYGFE
-93 ALQNSFAID
+93 ALQNSFVID
-102 IDLPVENLDDNPNS
+102 IDLPVEDLQDNPNS

-128 LLALIMQQNGV
+128 LLALIMQQNGAT
-139 DINDKQNYRLIDAK
+139 ISDKQNYRLIDAK

-194 TVQFDNPDNQQ
+194 TVQLDNPDNQQ

-240 QPALS
+240 EPALS
-245 TEQSVNLWLKFLP
+245 TEQAVNLWLKFLP
-258 VNSAP
+258 VNAAQ

-286 QTVVSPFDPSQ
+286 QTVVSPFSPSQ
-297 PTQRGQPSQMVATQA
+297 STQHSQMVAPQA

-369 KTKDNAN
+369 KVKDDTN

-403 SINVP
+403 SIKVP

-426 DKTLANSQ
+426 DKILANSQ

-465 DLLTP
+465 NLLTP

-489 EPPVLQQPNITL
+489 EPRVLQQPNITL
-501 SNQQLTSLGNTVE
+501 SDQQLTRLGNTAE

>member
-1 MKNNKHCHVRLAK
+1 MKKNKHCHVRLAK

-44 QTASVTV
+44 QTASITV

-63 AIVDN
+63 AIVDKS
-68 LEQEQEQEQE
+68 EQA
-78 HDTDTDTDSISYGFE
+78 HDTDNISYGFE

-102 IDLPVENLDDNPNS
+102 IDLPGENQADNPNS

-139 DINDKQNYRLIDAK
+139 SISDKQNYRLIDAK

-194 TVQFDNPDNQQ
+194 TVQLDNPDNQQ

-225 PVRTWWLTNPNFAKT
+225 PVRTWWLTNPNFAKN
-240 QPALS
+240 QSNLS
-245 TEQSVNLWLKFLP
+245 TEQAVNLWLKFLP
-258 VNSAP
+258 VNSAQ

-286 QTVVSPFDPSQ
+286 QTVVSPFSPSQ
-297 PTQRGQPSQMVATQA
+297 STQHSQMVAPQA

-359 SFFLTRASFS
+359 SFFLTRANFS

-403 SINVP
+403 SIKVP

-426 DKTLANSQ
+426 DKILANSQ

-465 DLLTP
+465 NLLTP

-489 EPPVLQQPNITL
+489 EPRVLQQPNITL

-542 AAIVAALALIA
+542 AAIIAALALIA

>member
-1 MKNNKHCHVRLAK
+1 MKKNKHCQVKLAK
-14 HRACILSAT
+14 YRACILSVT

-51 ASQKTTT
+51 VSQKTT

-68 LEQEQEQEQE
+68 SEQE
-78 HDTDTDTDSISYGFE
+78 HDTDSISYGFE
-93 ALQNSFAID
+93 ALQNSFVID
-102 IDLPVENLDDNPNS
+102 IDLPVEDLQDNPNS

-128 LLALIMQQNGV
+128 LLALIMQQNGAT
-139 DINDKQNYRLIDAK
+139 ISDKQNYRLIDAK

-194 TVQFDNPDNQQ
+194 TVQLDNPNNQQ

-225 PVRTWWLTNPNFAKT
+225 PVRTWWLTNPNFAKN

-245 TEQSVNLWLKFLP
+245 TEQAVNLWLKFLP
-258 VNSAP
+258 VNSAQ

-286 QTVVSPFDPSQ
+286 QTVVSPFSPS
-297 PTQRGQPSQMVATQA
+297 QRGQPSQMLAPQA
-312 DGTNQPIATGNAIAI
+312 DGANQPIATGNAIAI

-359 SFFLTRASFS
+359 SFFLTHASFS
-369 KTKDNAN
+369 KTKDDAN

-403 SINVP
+403 RISVP

-426 DKTLANSQ
+426 DKTLATTQ

-465 DLLTP
+465 NLLTP

-489 EPPVLQQPNITL
+489 EPRVLQQPNITL
-501 SNQQLTSLGNTVE
+501 SNQQLTSLGNTAE

>member
-1 MKNNKHCHVRLAK
+1 MKKNKHCQVKLAK
-14 HRACILSAT
+14 YRACILSVT

-51 ASQKTTT
+51 TSQKTT

-68 LEQEQEQEQE
+68 LEQEQK
-78 HDTDTDTDSISYGFE
+78 HDTDSISYGFE
-93 ALQNSFAID
+93 ALQNSFVID
-102 IDLPVENLDDNPNS
+102 IDLPVEDLQDNPNS

-128 LLALIMQQNGV
+128 LLALIMQQNGAT
-139 DINDKQNYRLIDAK
+139 ISDKQNYRLIDAK
-153 GHIMPMAIRPVSK
+153 GHIMPMAIRQVSK

-194 TVQFDNPDNQQ
+194 TVQLDNPDNQQ

-245 TEQSVNLWLKFLP
+245 TEQAVNLWLKFLP
-258 VNSAP
+258 VNSAQ

-286 QTVVSPFDPSQ
+286 QTVVSPFSPS
-297 PTQRGQPSQMVATQA
+297 QRGQPSQMLAPQA

-359 SFFLTRASFS
+359 SFFLTHASFS
-369 KTKDNAN
+369 KTKDDAN

-403 SINVP
+403 RISVP

-489 EPPVLQQPNITL
+489 EPGVLQQPNITL